1 MGREACVIKE
11 RVCQECRGVMYS
23 NAYKVKEHY
32 CLCRRLANIGLASV
46 DLVVAPNLI
55 IKP

>member
-1 MGREACVIKE
+1 MGREARVIKE
-11 RVCQECRGVMYS
+11 RVCQECRGVMYG
-23 NAYKVKEHY
+23 NACKVKEHY

-46 DLVVAPNLI
+46 DLVAPNLI

>member
-1 MGREACVIKE
+1 MGREAYVRKE
-11 RVCQECRGVMYS
+11 RVCRECRGVIYG
-23 NAYKVKEHY
+23 NAYKIKEHY

-46 DLVVAPNLI
+46 DLVAPNLI